1 VSKIRVL
8 VTDDSAF
15 MRQVVTR
22 ALEAD
27 GRFEVV
33 GSAASGADAVE
44 QCRKL
49 QPDVVTMDFNMPGM
63 NGAQATRAI
72 LAERATPIVMLSAH
86 TQQGAKETLQA
97 LDAGAVDFVPKP
109 SGEVSATL
117 GDTKA
122 VLIEKLLAASGAN
135 VAALASRPVE
145 LRERRPISSP
155 EVSSSPLSSSGPVSS
170 RRMALAGQ
178 HRLVVIASSTGGP
191 QALLR
196 VVPLLR
202 LPERAALIIVQHM
215 PDGFT
220 QALAEQLSEAAGFA
234 VREAQDGEPT
244 GPGSALLAPG
254 GSHLLLDRTGH
265 VSLRADP
272 PVHGVRPAADP
283 TLISAA
289 QCFGARTIGVVLTG
303 MGRDGAKGLAAVKA
317 SGGSTLAQD
326 KATSLV
332 YGMPKAAV
340 ELGVIDTV
348 SPLDRIAAV
357 INRWLAPNPG

>member
-1 VSKIRVL
+1 VSRIRVL

-22 ALEAD
+22 ALESDA
-27 GRFEVV
+27 RFEVV
-33 GSAASGADAVE
+33 GTAASGAEAIE

-49 QPDVVTMDFNMPGM
+49 KPDVVTMDFNMPGM
-63 NGAQATRAI
+63 NGAEATRAI
-72 LAERATPIVMLSAH
+72 VAERAIPVVMLSAH

-97 LDAGAVDFVPKP
+97 LDAGAVDFLPKP

-117 GDTKA
+117 GDAKGE
-122 VLIEKLLAASGAN
+122 LIEKLLAASGVN
-135 VAALASRPVE
+135 VTAIAARPVAKPSASE
-145 LRERRPISSP
+145 P
-155 EVSSSPLSSSGPVSS
+155 EAARSSPLSS
-170 RRMALAGQ
+170 RRMSLAGQ
-178 HRLVVIASSTGGP
+178 HRLIVVASSTGGP

-196 VVPLLR
+196 VVPYLKLSG
-202 LPERAALIIVQHM
+202 RAALVLVQHM

-220 QALAEQLSEAAGFA
+220 GALAEQLTEAAGFS
-234 VREAQDGEPT
+234 VREAAAGDLAA
-244 GPGSALLAPG
+244 PGTALLAPG
-254 GSHLLLDRTGH
+254 GSHLLLDRTGR
-265 VSLRADP
+265 VQLRLDP
-272 PVHGVRPAADP
+272 PVHGVRPAADL
-283 TLISAA
+283 TLVSAA

-317 SGGSTLAQD
+317 SGGTTLAQD

-357 INRWLAPNPG
+357 INRWLDNDT

>member
-1 VSKIRVL
+1 MSRIRVL

-22 ALEAD
+22 TLESDA
-27 GRFEVV
+27 RFEVV
-33 GSAASGADAVE
+33 GAAGSGAEAIE

-49 QPDVVTMDFNMPGM
+49 RPDVVTMDFNMPGM
-63 NGAQATRAI
+63 NGAEATRAI
-72 LAERATPIVMLSAH
+72 LAERAVPVVMLSAH

-97 LDAGAVDFVPKP
+97 LAAGAVDFVTKP

-117 GDTKA
+117 GEAKA
-122 VLIEKLLAASGAN
+122 ELIEKLIAASGAN
-135 VAALASRPVE
+135 LALLTPAAPSAPRIVEKATLAEPEAR
-145 LRERRPISSP
+145 SSP
-155 EVSSSPLSSSGPVSS
+155 RSS
-170 RRMALAGQ
+170 RRMLVAGQ
-178 HRLVVIASSTGGP
+178 HRLVVVASSTGGP

-196 VVPLLR
+196 IVPQLR
-202 LPERAALIIVQHM
+202 LGGRASLIVVQHM

-220 QALAEQLSEAAGFA
+220 GALAEQLTEAAGFA
-234 VREAQDGEPT
+234 VHEAQAGDLAA
-244 GPGSALLAPG
+244 PGSAWVAPG
-254 GSHLLLDRTGH
+254 GMHLLLDRTGH
-265 VSLRADP
+265 AQLRADP

-283 TLISAA
+283 TLVSAA
-289 QCFGARTIGVVLTG
+289 QSFGARTIGVVLTG

-317 SGGSTLAQD
+317 SGGTTLAQD

-340 ELGVIDTV
+340 ELGVVDTV

-357 INRWLAPNPG
+357 INRWLDP

>member
-1 VSKIRVL
+1 VSRIRVL

-22 ALEAD
+22 ALEGD

-33 GSAASGADAVE
+33 GTASSGAEAVE

-49 QPDVVTMDFNMPGM
+49 SPDVVTMDFNMPGM

-72 LAERATPIVMLSAH
+72 LAERAVPVVMLSAH

-97 LDAGAVDFVPKP
+97 LDAGAVDFVTKP

-117 GDTKA
+117 GDAKA
-122 VLIEKLLAASGAN
+122 ELTEKLLAAAGAN
-135 VAALASRPVE
+135 VAALPRQSEPRIIQARQ
-145 LRERRPISSP
+145 ERTASSP
-155 EVSSSPLSSSGPVSS
+155 EASSGPMSS
-170 RRMALAGQ
+170 RRMSLAGQ
-178 HRLVVIASSTGGP
+178 HRLIVIASSTGGP

-196 VVPLLR
+196 VVPQLKLGA
-202 LPERAALIIVQHM
+202 RAALLIVQHM

-220 QALAEQLSEAAGFA
+220 GALAEQLSEASPFQ
-234 VREAQDGEPT
+234 VREAQSGDLA
-244 GPGSALLAPG
+244 GPGTALLAPG
-254 GSHLLLDRTGH
+254 GSHLVLDRTGRAQ
-265 VSLRADP
+265 LRSDP

-283 TLISAA
+283 TLVSAA
-289 QCFGARTIGVVLTG
+289 QAFGARSIGVVLTG

-317 SGGSTLAQD
+317 SGGTTLAQD

-340 ELGVIDTV
+340 ELGVVDTV

-357 INRWLAPNPG
+357 INRWLEPTS

>member
-1 VSKIRVL
+1 VSRIRVL

-22 ALEAD
+22 ALESD

-33 GSAASGADAVE
+33 GTAASGAEAVE
-44 QCRKL
+44 LCRKL
-49 QPDVVTMDFNMPGM
+49 RPDVVTMDFNMPGM

-72 LAERATPIVMLSAH
+72 LAERAVPIVMLSAH

-97 LDAGAVDFVPKP
+97 LDAGAVDFVTKP

-117 GDTKA
+117 GDAKA
-122 VLIEKLLAASGAN
+122 ELTEKLLVAAGAN
-135 VAALASRPVE
+135 VAVLAARPVV
-145 LRERRPISSP
+145 RGERRMASDPP
-155 EVSSSPLSSSGPVSS
+155 ASSGPTSS
-170 RRMALAGQ
+170 RRMSLAGQ
-178 HRLVVIASSTGGP
+178 HRLVVIAASTGGP

-196 VVPLLR
+196 VVPQIKLAS
-202 LPERAALIIVQHM
+202 RAALIIVQHM

-220 QALAEQLSEAAGFA
+220 GALAEQLSEASGFA
-234 VREAQDGEPT
+234 VREAQAGDLAA
-244 GPGSALLAPG
+244 PGSALLAPG
-254 GSHLLLDRTGH
+254 GTHLLLDRTGR
-265 VSLRADP
+265 VQLRADP

-283 TLISAA
+283 TLVSAA
-289 QCFGARTIGVVLTG
+289 QSFGARSIGVVMTG

-317 SGGSTLAQD
+317 SGGTTLAQD

-340 ELGVIDTV
+340 ELGVVDTV
-348 SPLDRIAAV
+348 SPLDRMAAV
-357 INRWLAPNPG
+357 INRWLDAPT

>member
-1 VSKIRVL
+1 
-8 VTDDSAF
+8 

-22 ALEAD
+22 ALEGD

-33 GSAASGADAVE
+33 GTASSGADAVE

-49 QPDVVTMDFNMPGM
+49 TPDVVTMDFNMPGM

-72 LAERATPIVMLSAH
+72 LAERKVPIVMLSAH

-97 LDAGAVDFVPKP
+97 LDAGAVDFVTKP

-117 GDTKA
+117 GAAKA
-122 VLIEKLLAASGAN
+122 ELTEKLLAAAGAN
-135 VAALASRPVE
+135 VAALAPRPAE
-145 LRERRPISSP
+145 RPERRVATDP
-155 EVSSSPLSSSGPVSS
+155 EASSGPMSS
-170 RRMALAGQ
+170 RRMSLAGQ
-178 HRLVVIASSTGGP
+178 HRLIVIASSTGGP

-196 VVPLLR
+196 VVPQLR
-202 LPERAALIIVQHM
+202 LGNRAALIVVQHM

-220 QALAEQLSEAAGFA
+220 GALADQLTEAAGFA
-234 VREAQDGEPT
+234 VREAQAGDLA
-244 GPGSALLAPG
+244 GPGCALLAPG
-254 GSHLLLDRTGH
+254 GTHLLLDRGGR
-265 VSLRADP
+265 VQLRADP

-283 TLISAA
+283 TLVSVA
-289 QCFGARTIGVVLTG
+289 QTFGARSIGVVMTG

-317 SGGSTLAQD
+317 SGGTTLAQD

-340 ELGVIDTV
+340 ELGVVDTV
-348 SPLDRIAAV
+348 SPLDRMAAV
-357 INRWLAPNPG
+357 INRWLDAPT